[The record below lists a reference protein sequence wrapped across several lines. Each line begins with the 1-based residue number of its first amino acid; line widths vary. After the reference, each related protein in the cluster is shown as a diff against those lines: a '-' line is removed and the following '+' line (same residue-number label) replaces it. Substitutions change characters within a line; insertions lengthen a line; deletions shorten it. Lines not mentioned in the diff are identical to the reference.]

1 MHTLSLRNLR
11 SYSSAQCRRS
21 PDGMVLGLLKAISDA
36 TRCLR
41 PFISTCP
48 AKEVSESQESETEVH
63 AKAWIYLL
71 ISHDAVA
78 HNSTLAALRM
88 RYEIKLDQPS

>member
-1 MHTLSLRNLR
+1 MNL
-11 SYSSAQCRRS
+11 
-21 PDGMVLGLLKAISDA
+21 KIE
-36 TRCLR
+36 TKK
-41 PFISTCP
+41 

-63 AKAWIYLL
+63 AKADQAVLWCKNASDYSAKVGGKAWTYLL